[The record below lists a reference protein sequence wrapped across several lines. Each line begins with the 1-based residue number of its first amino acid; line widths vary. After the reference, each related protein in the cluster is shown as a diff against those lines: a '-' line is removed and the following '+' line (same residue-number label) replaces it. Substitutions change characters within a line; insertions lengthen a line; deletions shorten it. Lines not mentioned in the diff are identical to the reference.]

1 MVFSILWYSVFENNT
16 HDFCIVMEN
25 NVFLKEKEARI
36 LQLIAEGKTSPQIAE
51 KMCLSLNTIKWYRKK
66 LKAKFDSSGTI
77 QMVRKAVD
85 MGLIR

>member
-1 MVFSILWYSVFENNT
+1 
-16 HDFCIVMEN
+16 MEN